1 MINFLRGRLISKA
14 PTYVVV
20 ETGGIGWGLIISLST
35 YRVLGKEG
43 EDTFIFTSLI
53 AQQDNVRLF
62 GFATKQEKELFLELV
77 TIPGIGP
84 KTAMR
89 ILSEKSPEE
98 LKKNIAE
105 QDVDS
110 LYAVKGIG
118 KKTAERLIL
127 EFSGKL
133 VVPPGEDKSSLSEE
147 AISALISLG
156 YKRKEAE
163 VAVKKALSLV
173 ASKDLEGLIKKA
185 LTL

>member
-1 MINFLRGRLISKA
+1 MIDFLRGRLISKA
-14 PTYVVV
+14 PTYIVV

-43 EDTFIFTSLI
+43 EDAFIFASLI
-53 AQQDNVRLF
+53 ANQDNIRLF
-62 GFATKQEKELFLELV
+62 GFATKEERELFLELV

-89 ILSEKSPEE
+89 ILSEKPPEE
-98 LKKNIAE
+98 LKKNITE

-127 EFSGKL
+127 ELSGRL
-133 VVPPGEDKSSLSEE
+133 VMAKDTSVSEE
-147 AISALISLG
+147 AVSALISLG

-163 VAVKKALSLV
+163 VAVRKALLFTGSKDLEEIIKKALSL
-173 ASKDLEGLIKKA
+173 
-185 LTL
+185 

>member
-1 MINFLRGRLISKA
+1 MIDFLRGRLISKA
-14 PTYVVV
+14 PTYIVV

-35 YRVLGKEG
+35 YRILGKEG
-43 EDTFIFTSLI
+43 EDAFIFVSLI
-53 AQQDNVRLF
+53 ANQDNIRLF
-62 GFATKQEKELFLELV
+62 GFATREERELFLELI

-89 ILSEKSPEE
+89 ILSEKPPEE

-105 QDVDS
+105 QDVNS
-110 LYAVKGIG
+110 LYCVKGIG

-127 EFSGKL
+127 ELSGRL
-133 VVPPGEDKSSLSEE
+133 VMVKDSVSEE

-163 VAVKKALSLV
+163 IAVRKALSE
-173 ASKDLEGLIKKA
+173 AGSKDLEDVVKKA